1 MYYIIANLNVYNF
14 ISNYFLEKK
23 YKKINLKR
31 RNQLEEIISSSSD
44 RSEVLGVLS
53 CLVENPQHHLF

>member
-1 MYYIIANLNVYNF
+1 MYYIFANLNVYNF